1 MNKEDAK
8 KQIAERLELASRLDD
23 PLTGNQKA
31 ALVRSLQATV
41 DAIEVEHKPVVLPQK
56 VGEYV
61 EDVKNDAL
69 GDLHMFLDIDW
80 DIHGAAEASEYR
92 KRERLNAALN
102 MIDAYRY
109 GWTPEREKRF
119 LLPMTVA
126 SDGTVTLYAFLDI
139 DSDWNANWTDDD
151 KAAVYNQY
159 TVTQACID
167 SAPAWVKAIKPVEV
181 RHD

>member
-1 MNKEDAK
+1 MNKEEVRGQLVKYLSDRNLESTDKFTRELLAIFD
-8 KQIAERLELASRLDD
+8 QIELKHS
-23 PLTGNQKA
+23 
-31 ALVRSLQATV
+31 
-41 DAIEVEHKPVVLPQK
+41 PVVLPQK

-80 DIHGAAEASEYR
+80 DIRGATEASEYR

-109 GWTPEREKRF
+109 GWTPERKKQF

-126 SDGTVTLYAFLDI
+126 SDGTVTLYAHLDI
-139 DSDWNANWTDDD
+139 DSDWDADWACNYKD
-151 KAAVYNQY
+151 AVHNDF
-159 TVTQACID
+159 TVTQSDID
-167 SAPAWVKAIKPVEV
+167 SAPAWVKAIKPVPVEV
-181 RHD
+181 EE